1 MALVGG
7 PSIRGAI
14 DDAGGGSNIDSS
26 DSSAI
31 TAPLGLNSI
40 KVNSRGSGTDSSLIF
55 RRCDVLRD
63 STNDDREGNSVSSGR
78 SGSINGPIE
87 ALFVAWHAAGV
98 VVIAVASQVRIRDDN
113 GISPSQ
119 PRGRSGSK
127 LASERCSG
135 IQNRIGNGTAG
146 AGNRS
151 CSRLIVYV
159 VDLIVGPFPES
170 ATLVE
175 YSIGV
180 RGGGR
185 VVGELSGKANV
196 VLNLAGR
203 IVVERIG

>member
-1 MALVGG
+1 MGLVGG

-31 TAPLGLNSI
+31 TAPLGPNSI

-98 VVIAVASQVRIRDDN
+98 VVIAVASQVRIRDGS

-119 PRGRSGSK
+119 PRGSASK

-151 CSRLIVYV
+151 CSRLTVYV
-159 VDLIVGPFPES
+159 VDLIVGPFPVS